1 MITYGLSILQTQAL
15 KSMGSQSLFSLEFI
29 LKIVCF
35 FEYLTSELTSALN
48 LPICHLYYERFIF
61 LFFCFIA
68 YTWVFPHAETL

>member
-1 MITYGLSILQTQAL
+1 MITYGLSILQTQAS

-35 FEYLTSELTSALN
+35 FEHLTSELTSALN
-48 LPICHLYYERFIF
+48 LPIFHLYYERFF
-61 LFFCFIA
+61 FKFFCFIA